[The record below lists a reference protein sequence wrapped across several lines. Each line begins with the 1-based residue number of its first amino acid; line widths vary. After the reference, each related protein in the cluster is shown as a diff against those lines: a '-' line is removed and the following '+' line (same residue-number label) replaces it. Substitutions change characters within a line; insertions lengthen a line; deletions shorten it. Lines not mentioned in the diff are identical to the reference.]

1 MADENINRTVIK
13 IALLGDSRVGKS
25 TIVNKFINLDFKDDL
40 LSTIGSDRFETKF
53 TLKNGEK
60 IKLIIWDTAGQ
71 ERFRSIALK
80 ALKAVQGVI
89 LVFDLTKRDTF
100 DNVNKWIETANEN
113 LKTPNLVLFGN
124 KADLDKTMWKVTKEE
139 AEDFA
144 QKLNMKYFETSA
156 KTRQGLED
164 GFSSITNDTY
174 NRIKDTKDGEGGVQI
189 KKDDDDEYVVGC
201 FGKKKKKKKKK
212 KNAS

>member
-1 MADENINRTVIK
+1 M
-13 IALLGDSRVGKS
+13 GDSRVGKS

-89 LVFDLTKRDTF
+89 LVFDLSKRETF
-100 DNVNKWIETANEN
+100 ENVNKWIETANEN

>member
-89 LVFDLTKRDTF
+89 LVFDLTKRETF
-100 DNVNKWIETANEN
+100 ENVNKWIETANEN

>member
-1 MADENINRTVIK
+1 MADDNINRTVIK

-25 TIVNKFINLDFKDDL
+25 TIVNKFMNIDFKDDL

-89 LVFDLTKRDTF
+89 LVFDLTKRETF
-100 DNVNKWIETANEN
+100 ENVNKWIETANEN

>member
-89 LVFDLTKRDTF
+89 LVFDLSKRETF
-100 DNVNKWIETANEN
+100 ENVNKWIETANEN

-201 FGKKKKKKKKK
+201 FGKKKKKKKK
-212 KNAS
+212 NAS

>member
-89 LVFDLTKRDTF
+89 LVFDLTNRETF
-100 DNVNKWIETANEN
+100 ENITKWIETANEN

-201 FGKKKKKKKKK
+201 FGKKKKKKKK
-212 KNAS
+212 NAS

>member
-1 MADENINRTVIK
+1 MADDNINRTVIK

-89 LVFDLTKRDTF
+89 LVFDLSKRDTF
-100 DNVNKWIETANEN
+100 ENVNKWIETANEN